1 MYVSNVFDEIEEK
14 KTQDKV
20 KKYFT
25 EETRVTIGTE

>member
-20 KKYFT
+20 KKSFR
-25 EETRVTIGTE
+25 EETVIIGTE